1 MPFHNNGDS
10 YLKKTKKNRCKKD
23 TNYIVYLYFFYTM
36 YQNSSYIFLKRKKTQ
51 NADDLLIFFAR
62 YIYENSK
69 NNFSP

>member
-36 YQNSSYIFLKRKKTQ
+36 YQNLSYIFKK
-51 NADDLLIFFAR
+51 NKH
-62 YIYENSK
+62 EM
-69 NNFSP
+69 NFIPNKHEL